1 MNVKTTIALMLAA
14 AVSVPAFAVDSANI
28 IDTTAQYS
36 KVTRAEVKA
45 EVLRARAAGE
55 LDITEATFPF
65 QLAAARSPLTRAEVK
80 AEVLRAHAAGELD
93 ITEASANYPSF

>member
-1 MNVKTTIALMLAA
+1 MNVKITLALILSAA
-14 AVSVPAFAVDSANI
+14 FTVPAMAVDGANI
-28 IDTTAQYS
+28 IDLPSQPS

-55 LDITEATFPF
+55 LDITEANFPF
-65 QLAAARSPLTRAEVK
+65 QLPAAKSSVTRAEVK
-80 AEVLRAHAAGELD
+80 AEVLRARAAGELD